1 MSRLMICCI
10 SSSRSIKLVAEVSS
24 SMRNVRAPAS
34 IPSMT
39 PAAWEVLPLAS
50 GVEKQRVS
58 LPFGKS
64 LMNMEM
70 FTLLMLR
77 PSSARS
83 FKAVSSVITYSL
95 PSPAM
100 WL

>member
-1 MSRLMICCI
+1 MFST
-10 SSSRSIKLVAEVSS
+10 
-24 SMRNVRAPAS
+24 
-34 IPSMT
+34 T

-50 GVEKQRVS
+50 GVEKEVVS
-58 LPFGKS
+58 FLLGRS

-70 FTLLMLR
+70 STLRMER

-83 FKAVSSVITYSL
+83 FTAVSSVMTNSL